1 MEEMRAH
8 YADDH
13 PNAEIPKSFV
23 FSLDWLVVLPGLDHF
38 RLNSCKAIVKRYWDI
53 YFRSVCIQLGYTS
66 PKALNYAFSCGDLHK
81 STQILACF
89 MEAGAQEL
97 AKIYFNETQNY
108 STEGFVTF
116 LKNNVNKNI
125 ILLREAVFR
134 DCLGYFILL
143 AGIRRNFDYFM
154 TGKCLVSPL
163 FFVGNHPFYRK
174 VCLYFDY
181 AL

>member
-1 MEEMRAH
+1 
-8 YADDH
+8 
-13 PNAEIPKSFV
+13 
-23 FSLDWLVVLPGLDHF
+23 
-38 RLNSCKAIVKRYWDI
+38 
-53 YFRSVCIQLGYTS
+53 
-66 PKALNYAFSCGDLHK
+66 
-81 STQILACF
+81 

-143 AGIRRNFDYFM
+143 AGIQRNFDYFM
-154 TGKCLVSPL
+154 TGKCLVSLL
-163 FFVGNHPFYRK
+163 FSV
-174 VCLYFDY
+174 
-181 AL
+181 